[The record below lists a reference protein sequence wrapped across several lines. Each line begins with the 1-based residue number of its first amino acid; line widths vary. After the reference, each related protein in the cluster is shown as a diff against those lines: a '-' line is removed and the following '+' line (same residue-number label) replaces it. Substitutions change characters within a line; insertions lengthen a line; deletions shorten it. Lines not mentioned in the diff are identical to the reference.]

1 MKGPEDFQLTKTHPC
16 QWEKNISC
24 LGKADPTNLIVF
36 QQAEKLKG
44 LILKLEDNMVFS

>member
-1 MKGPEDFQLTKTHPC
+1 MTGPENLQLTQTHPF

-24 LGKADPTNLIVF
+24 LGKADPTNLKVF

-44 LILKLEDNMVFS
+44 LILKLGDNMVFS